1 LMMISQYRTIA
12 AWLADGPLAACGAT
26 RLRSRRAG
34 RLTVRSGQAW
44 ITREGDP
51 EDHVLAAGEALTM
64 GARQEVLVE
73 PWVGGA
79 PVRLAW
85 RSDEPPTWAARV
97 SQLLASVGLRAAAAG
112 SGSACAAAATDDSS
126 SAEPA
131 VGVTALRC
139 CLE

>member
-1 LMMISQYRTIA
+1 MMISQYRTIA

-73 PWVGGA
+73 QDADGLVFRVGENA
-79 PVRLAW
+79 PVGRGLAPSPNFD
-85 RSDEPPTWAARV
+85 R
-97 SQLLASVGLRAAAAG
+97 
-112 SGSACAAAATDDSS
+112 
-126 SAEPA
+126 
-131 VGVTALRC
+131 
-139 CLE
+139 